1 MVLSDQIQNHFV
13 TELEPLPS
21 IGFRELIVLTI
32 GSLSSPISNRDLYTL
47 TRTLGDRLDTRLRF
61 DVPDFSTFTKMII
74 KLQKLGSLKQ
84 KPLSTMNAFG
94 VMLTSRGQGE
104 MDGLLYSNPSLTRI
118 WGEFRRLA
126 FVAGS

>member
-13 TELEPLPS
+13 AELEPLPS

-61 DVPDFSTFTKMII
+61 DVPDFSIFSKMII
-74 KLQKLGSLKQ
+74 KLQRVGSLIQ
-84 KPLSTMNAFG
+84 RPLSTMNAFG
-94 VMLTSRGQGE
+94 VLLSSRGQGE
-104 MDGLLYSNPSLTRI
+104 MDGFLYSNPSLTQT
-118 WGEFRRLA
+118 WTEFRRLA
-126 FVAGS
+126 FIAGS